1 MSDTLDATEQSLLHR
16 LRAGDEA
23 AFATV
28 VDGLNGRLL
37 ALARTFT
44 SSPALA
50 EDIVQ
55 ETWLGV
61 IRGLRGFE
69 GRSTLRTWIFSILVR
84 RARTIAARDA
94 QRSLS
99 MPVPADSVDGSNG
112 EWTLGGGKVGL
123 WTDAPVPWG
132 LIDPASL
139 FQSLEALQ
147 VIRKAVDGLPERQR
161 QALLLRDVEDVSA
174 KDICNILE
182 VSETNLR
189 VLLHRGRARV
199 CEALDRYVRG
209 TQTPRARAIHDS
221 SGRSASFSSPS
232 NSANGDMR

>member
-1 MSDTLDATEQSLLHR
+1 MSDRTDLAFDSLLPR
-16 LRAGDEA
+16 LRAGDDA
-23 AFATV
+23 AFAIV
-28 VDGLNGRLL
+28 VDRLHRPLL

-84 RARTIAARDA
+84 RARTMAAHDA
-94 QRSLS
+94 RQSF
-99 MPVPADSVDGSNG
+99 VTPAATDGAAGSA
-112 EWTLGGGKVGL
+112 EWTPGAGKIGL
-123 WTDAPVPWG
+123 WTEPPVPWA
-132 LIDPASL
+132 LVDPASL
-139 FQSLEALQ
+139 FQSLEALE
-147 VIRKAVDGLPERQR
+147 VVRHAVDQLPERQR
-161 QALLLRDVEDVSA
+161 QVLVLRDVEDVPA

-182 VSETNLR
+182 LSETNLR

-199 CEALDRYVRG
+199 REALDRYLRG
-209 TQTPRARAIHDS
+209 APRGHAMMN
-221 SGRSASFSSPS
+221 GRSTSHSSRRTYVS
-232 NSANGDMR
+232 GDKR